1 MDSKVNY
8 ATIGLFVIIL
18 GIALV
23 ASILWLSVGIEQKSY
38 QTYQVYIQE
47 SVSGLNRKAAVKYRG
62 VVVGYVRDIALVSD
76 RPHEVRVLLDVEQGV
91 LIKQDTLAILSV
103 QGLTGLAHIELTGGS
118 REASPPIREKGQ
130 QYPEIKTKPS
140 FLVKLDQAVSVLLE
154 NLGNVSGTANTILK
168 NLDPDIANNFLA
180 NISNLSRAVNALL
193 SEKNHEAV
201 TNILHNIEIVSAT
214 LVARTD
220 HIDLA
225 LSNVLE
231 TTENLNTI
239 SVQVIT
245 LVKQLKNS
253 LAAIENS
260 SKNFSQIAKA
270 IENTSNA
277 FTKSTDMV
285 NNVVSSIDDTT
296 KMIGK
301 TASDISVA
309 VKESRQDMNYFTRQ
323 ALPEVTNSLRELE
336 VLLTNLRHFAQELER
351 KPNMLFFGK
360 EKDPPGPGE

>member
-8 ATIGLFVIIL
+8 AIVGLFVIIL

-47 SVSGLNRKAAVKYRG
+47 SVSGLNRKALVKYQG
-62 VVVGYVRDIALVSD
+62 VEVGYVRDIALVSD
-76 RPHEVRVLLDVEQGV
+76 RPHEVRVLLDVERRV
-91 LIKQDTLAILSV
+91 LIKQDTFAILSV

-118 REASPPIREKGQ
+118 RDASPPIREKGQ
-130 QYPEIKTKPS
+130 QYPEIQTKPS
-140 FLVKLDQAVSVLLE
+140 FIAKLEKAGSFLLE
-154 NLGNVSGTANTILK
+154 NIGNVSGTANTILK
-168 NLDPDIANNFLA
+168 NLDPDITNNFLA

-193 SEKNHEAV
+193 SETNHGAV
-201 TNILHNIEIVSAT
+201 TNILHNIQVVSGT
-214 LVARTD
+214 LAARND
-220 HIDLA
+220 DIDQA
-225 LSNVLE
+225 LTSLLQ
-231 TTENLNTI
+231 TTKNLNRI
-239 SVQVIT
+239 SEQVIT
-245 LVKQLKNS
+245 LVQQLKKS

-260 SKNFSQIAKA
+260 SKDFSQIAKA

-277 FTKSTDMV
+277 FTHSTDMV

-301 TASDISVA
+301 TASDIGVA

-323 ALPEVTNSLRELE
+323 ALPEVTNSLRELD
-336 VLLTNLRHFAQELER
+336 VLLTSLRHFAQELER
-351 KPNMLFFGK
+351 KPNMLLFGK
-360 EKDPPGPGE
+360 EKVPPGPGE